1 MSRFNPQRSDFSST
15 SFLKT
20 LALRGLQPDHRTNRS
35 KSLTNITDMACLS
48 CFPDLPSPSGFQ
60 PDSNEYRCYLHK
72 LPHIVFQLI
81 GCPQEASCCMA
92 CDDVA
97 SFELYQ
103 CTKCNL
109 TLCGVCVYVITDR
122 LVRGDLRRLIEHV
135 ARWKVGYSRAFLER
149 EKAEAAKEW
158 EAFGKKQAEAESKIL
173 QVDMDRMFAQ
183 MVEGFATQGK
193 GNPGRG
199 LKSG

>member
-1 MSRFNPQRSDFSST
+1 MSRFGPRGSDSFTS

-20 LALRGLQPDHRTNRS
+20 LALRGLQPDHRTNCS
-35 KSLTNITDMACLS
+35 KSLRDTTDMASLT
-48 CFPDLPSPSGFQ
+48 CFPDLPPPSGCQ
-60 PDSNEYRCYLHK
+60 HDSNEYRCYLHK
-72 LPHIVFQLI
+72 LPHIVFQPI
-81 GCPQEASCCMA
+81 GSQQAITSCCMA
-92 CDDVA
+92 CDDIVPL
-97 SFELYQ
+97 ELYQ

-149 EKAEAAKEW
+149 EKAEAVKEW
-158 EAFGKKQAEAESKIL
+158 ETSGREKAEAESKIL

-183 MVEGFATQGK
+183 MMEGFAKHGK
-193 GNPGRG
+193 RNRRRF
-199 LKSG
+199 

>member
-1 MSRFNPQRSDFSST
+1 MSRFKPQGSDSPST
-15 SFLKT
+15 SFLKA
-20 LALRGLQPDHRTNRS
+20 LALRGLQPDHRTNCP
-35 KSLTNITDMACLS
+35 KSLTNRTDMACLT
-48 CFPDLPSPSGFQ
+48 CFPDLPPPSDCQ

-81 GCPQEASCCMA
+81 GSPQETSCCMA
-92 CDDVA
+92 CDDIVP
-97 SFELYQ
+97 FELYQ

-135 ARWKVGYSRAFLER
+135 ARWKVGYSQAFLER
-149 EKAEAAKEW
+149 EKAEAVKEW
-158 EAFGKKQAEAESKIL
+158 EAFGKRQAEAESKIL

-183 MVEGFATQGK
+183 MVKGFATQGK
-193 GNPGRG
+193 RNPG
-199 LKSG
+199 KV